1 MPSQLTLQQV
11 ELMALLTEH
20 GHIQPSLLSLVRGG
34 VSIGPIPII
43 RVTPGFLGAPGGYA
57 FGWPAIGSFLN
68 GVQEV
73 FFLVFGDFFGGGQ
86 GEEGERE
93 VAGESGGADAAG
105 VGEVGEGLR
114 LLASEGGEVVDV
126 DSVDSDSS
134 MDSCCGLPT
143 WLPHDCS
150 GRRGPRGG
158 DRSSG

>member
-1 MPSQLTLQQV
+1 MPSQLTIQQV

-20 GHIQPSLLSLVRGG
+20 GHIQPSLLTLVRGG
-34 VSIGPIPII
+34 VSVGPIPII
-43 RVTPGFLGAPGGYA
+43 RVAPGFLGQPGGYA
-57 FGWPAIGSFLN
+57 FGWPAIGRFLN

-73 FFLVFGDFFGGGQ
+73 FFQVFGSFFGGGQ

-93 VAGESGGADAAG
+93 VVGGSGGADAAG

-126 DSVDSDSS
+126 ESGDSDSS
-134 MDSCCGLPT
+134 MDSCCGIPT

-150 GRRGPRGG
+150 GRRGPREG
-158 DRSSG
+158 DRSG